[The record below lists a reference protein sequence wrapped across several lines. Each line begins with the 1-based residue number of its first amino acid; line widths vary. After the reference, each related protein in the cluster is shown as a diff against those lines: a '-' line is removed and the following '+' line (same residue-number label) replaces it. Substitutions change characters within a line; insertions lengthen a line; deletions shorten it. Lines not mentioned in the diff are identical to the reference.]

1 MTKKPRGTTS
11 ADLESMLVAM
21 TPAANG
27 CGLKIGPTVQT
38 GIPKIVLDDA
48 VAYENVLQA
57 AADLGVRV
65 VFPSLTRFDPE
76 DEDDERIQ
84 EHLEKRGV
92 EAGDLLCVSFHW
104 AADGVHFAWSRATD
118 AYSEALDL
126 GADTEEPVHV
136 DEEFVERQSGNRKAQ
151 DQYRQNIRDSS
162 KRFEEK
168 IIGDAEFRGLT
179 PERRKRRA
187 ADICGRLPEDP
198 EDRFGW
204 QRGRENAL
212 ERAKDEI
219 KEWENDVLSRL
230 PDVGKKLSQTPGWQP
245 FGSNAAQQ
253 KFAAEF
259 LMAYCDGWRL
269 SGPVSA
275 RLAEQ
280 SLHYVPEELLADH
293 RRRPPAVV

>member
-1 MTKKPRGTTS
+1 MTKKERRTTS
-11 ADLESMLVAM
+11 VDLESILAAM
-21 TPAANG
+21 AHAANG
-27 CGLKIGPTVQT
+27 YGLKIGPPVRTEV
-38 GIPKIVLDDA
+38 PRIVLDDA
-48 VAYENVLQA
+48 VAYETVLQS

-76 DEDDERIQ
+76 EDDEGIN

-92 EAGDLLCVSFHW
+92 KPGDLLCVAIHW
-104 AADGVHFAWSRATD
+104 AADGVHFAWSRVTD

-126 GADTEEPVHV
+126 AEDTEEPVHV
-136 DEEFVERQSGNRKAQ
+136 DEEFVERQPADPKAH
-151 DQYRQNIRDSS
+151 DEHRQKIRDSV
-162 KRFEEK
+162 KRFEER
-168 IIGDAEFRGLT
+168 IIGDAEFRGLS

-187 ADICGRLPEDP
+187 DDICGRLPEDP

-212 ERAKDEI
+212 KRAKAEI
-219 KEWENDVLSRL
+219 KAWENHVLSSV
-230 PDVGKKLSQTPGWQP
+230 PDVGQKLSQTPGWQP
-245 FGSNAAQQ
+245 FGSKAAQQ

-259 LMAYCDGWRL
+259 IIAYCDGWRL

-280 SLHYVPEELLADH
+280 ALHYVPQELLADH
-293 RRRPPAVV
+293 RHRPVSRA